1 MKQAKIR
8 YNNHKQT
15 AKCRGIEFNFTFDS
29 WYSWWLSN
37 GVDKNFTTGNS
48 ASTPCMCRYNDI
60 GAYDIANVYL
70 GNKSNNMKYWCS
82 NNDTSLGNNSNAKAI
97 KTPQGVFDTCTQAAQ
112 AYNKSRKWIYRRIG
126 QGFEYI

>member
-1 MKQAKIR
+1 
-8 YNNHKQT
+8 
-15 AKCRGIEFNFTFDS
+15 
-29 WYSWWLSN
+29 
-37 GVDKNFTTGNS
+37 
-48 ASTPCMCRYNDI
+48 MCRYNDI

-70 GNKSNNMKYWCS
+70 DTKSDNMKYWCS